1 MADYFFDGIFAD
13 WAVLD
18 RIRQSQEQVQRTRSQ
33 ISGVLA
39 HLRTLMDQAETE
51 LLRISE
57 ETEQLVRSAS
67 M

>member
-18 RIRQSQEQVQRTRSQ
+18 QIHQSQQQVQLIRNQ
-33 ISGVLA
+33 IDSVLN
-39 HLRTLMDQAETE
+39 HLYTLMNQTDAE
-51 LLRISE
+51 LSRISQ
-57 ETEQLVRSAS
+57 ETEQLVTSIP